1 MISSSP
7 TSSTFAK
14 RSSSVKNLESIRL
27 RAEVLVAKEPIWGK
41 AFPPQPW
48 SLDDLQEIA
57 DIVEF
62 TLLKNQVINDDPWVD
77 WLDRWKFYLSVK

>member
-1 MISSSP
+1 MKS
-7 TSSTFAK
+7 
-14 RSSSVKNLESIRL
+14 LESIRH
-27 RAEVLVAKEPIWGK
+27 RAEVIVAREPIWEK

-48 SLDDLQEIA
+48 NLDDLQEIA

-77 WLDRWKFYLSVK
+77 WLDRWKFYQSVQ

>member
-1 MISSSP
+1 
-7 TSSTFAK
+7 
-14 RSSSVKNLESIRL
+14 VKNLESIRL